1 MNLNKLYHRFRLFN
15 QQVPEE
21 LKSIRYKYDFLNSIY
36 FIVCIAS
43 FIMGL
48 IRIYESTLLAVITL
62 SYSFTGFY
70 FLYYLQRHIKHIEW
84 VCTLVLIQSYLMAIS
99 LYLLNFPYTL
109 RLSFFFL
116 LMSTALFLKGRK
128 QGLLWMLAIMI
139 AIFIGDFFFID
150 AIGYSHLDIL
160 VSSFAIICLFFI
172 VNSYE
177 QVKEKQTEDL
187 RTLNL
192 DLELKVQERTNEL
205 RQANHLLE
213 QEKLT
218 LKKLSYTDQL
228 TGLYNRYKVKELF
241 EYEKNQITR
250 YKTELSVIIID
261 IDFFKSINDTFGH
274 TVGDLILLEL
284 ANLLK
289 KSVRSSDIVSRW
301 GGEEF
306 LIVTPKTNLEQAGV
320 LAEHIRQNL
329 KIHEFSYKISITVSF
344 GVTSFQKND
353 TLETIILRADEAL
366 YKAKNSGRDVVK
378 IYTTPEGWGS

>member
-1 MNLNKLYHRFRLFN
+1 MNLKKLYHGFRFFN
-15 QQVPEE
+15 QQVPKE
-21 LKSIRYKYDFLNSIY
+21 LQSICYKYDFLNSIY

-48 IRIYESTLLAVITL
+48 IRFYESTLLAVITL

-70 FLYYLQRHIKHIEW
+70 FLYYLKRHVEQIER
-84 VCTLVLIQSYLMAIS
+84 VCTLVLIQSYIMAIS

-139 AIFIGDFFFID
+139 AIFIGDFFFIN

-187 RTLNL
+187 RALNL

-205 RQANHLLE
+205 RHANNLLE

-218 LKKLSYTDQL
+218 LNKLSYTDQL
-228 TGLYNRYKVKELF
+228 TGLYNRYKIKELF
-241 EYEKNQITR
+241 EYEKNQINR
-250 YKTELSVIIID
+250 YKTKLSVILID
-261 IDFFKSINDTFGH
+261 IDYFKSINDTFGH

-329 KIHEFSYKISITVSF
+329 KAHEFSYKISITVSF

-366 YKAKNSGRDVVK
+366 YKAKNSGRDVVE
-378 IYTTPEGWGS
+378 IYTTPERWGS